1 MIIASE
7 DIGNADPQA
16 LQVAVAAAQAVER
29 VGMPEAQLILAQAA
43 LYMATAPKSNSATV
57 AIGEAMDAVRSM
69 KATVPVH
76 LQDAHYGGAHK
87 LGHGVGYEYA
97 HDYPKHFS
105 GQRYLPQELG
115 ERRFY
120 HPSDS
125 GYERQVQEYLNW
137 LREE

>member
-1 MIIASE
+1 M
-7 DIGNADPQA
+7 
-16 LQVAVAAAQAVER
+16 AVAAAQAVER

-105 GQRYLPQELG
+105 RQRYLPQELG